1 MRKGVGS
8 MTENVII
15 TIGRQYGSGGREI
28 GIRLAKKL
36 EIPLYDHNLVAMA
49 AKELGI
55 SEKEAKEADETA
67 LEGFLSSYIVGPGDY
82 TAYMNAEDYMR
93 PLSDRVYRTQSEII
107 KRLADRSPC
116 VIVGRCADY
125 ILSDCPK
132 CISVF
137 ICADKED
144 RIRRIAALRDLPE
157 RKAAEKIKKVDRERR
172 YYYESNTGEEW
183 GKSGTYQVVLNVSRT
198 GIEKAVDMMAALF
211 NGLCD

>member
-1 MRKGVGS
+1 

-55 SEKEAKEADETA
+55 SEKEADETA

-198 GIEKAVDMMAALF
+198 GIEKAVDMLAALF

>member
-1 MRKGVGS
+1 

-82 TAYMNAEDYMR
+82 AVYMNAEDDMR
-93 PLSDRVYRTQSEII
+93 PLTDRVYRAQSEII

-116 VIVGRCADY
+116 VIVGRC
-125 ILSDCPK
+125 PK

-144 RIRRIAALRDLPE
+144 RIHRIAALRDLPE

-183 GKSGTYQVVLNVSRT
+183 GKSGTYQVILNVSRT
-198 GIEKAVDMMAALF
+198 GIEKAVDMLAALF

>member
-1 MRKGVGS
+1 

-82 TAYMNAEDYMR
+82 AVYMNAEDDMR
-93 PLSDRVYRTQSEII
+93 PLTDRVYRAQSEII

-116 VIVGRCADY
+116 VIVGRCAAPNASAY
-125 ILSDCPK
+125 LS
-132 CISVF
+132 
-137 ICADKED
+137 A
-144 RIRRIAALRDLPE
+144 R
-157 RKAAEKIKKVDRERR
+157 IKKT
-172 YYYESNTGEEW
+172 ESTE
-183 GKSGTYQVVLNVSRT
+183 
-198 GIEKAVDMMAALF
+198 
-211 NGLCD
+211 

>member
-1 MRKGVGS
+1 

-116 VIVGRCADY
+116 VIVGRCA
-125 ILSDCPK
+125 
-132 CISVF
+132 
-137 ICADKED
+137 E
-144 RIRRIAALRDLPE
+144 
-157 RKAAEKIKKVDRERR
+157 IKKVDRERR

-198 GIEKAVDMMAALF
+198 GIDKAVDMLAALF

>member
-67 LEGFLSSYIVGPGDY
+67 LEGFLSSYIVGLA
-82 TAYMNAEDYMR
+82 TM
-93 PLSDRVYRTQSEII
+93 QSI
-107 KRLADRSPC
+107 
-116 VIVGRCADY
+116 
-125 ILSDCPK
+125 
-132 CISVF
+132 
-137 ICADKED
+137 
-144 RIRRIAALRDLPE
+144 
-157 RKAAEKIKKVDRERR
+157 
-172 YYYESNTGEEW
+172 
-183 GKSGTYQVVLNVSRT
+183 
-198 GIEKAVDMMAALF
+198 
-211 NGLCD
+211 

>member
-1 MRKGVGS
+1 M
-8 MTENVII
+8 
-15 TIGRQYGSGGREI
+15 GSG
-28 GIRLAKKL
+28 LPKKL

-198 GIEKAVDMMAALF
+198 GIEKAVDMLAALF

>member
-67 LEGFLSSYIVGPGDY
+67 LEHFAHEPEHAREGRENRHDGGISK
-82 TAYMNAEDYMR
+82 NA
-93 PLSDRVYRTQSEII
+93 S
-107 KRLADRSPC
+107 A
-116 VIVGRCADY
+116 
-125 ILSDCPK
+125 
-132 CISVF
+132 
-137 ICADKED
+137 
-144 RIRRIAALRDLPE
+144 
-157 RKAAEKIKKVDRERR
+157 
-172 YYYESNTGEEW
+172 
-183 GKSGTYQVVLNVSRT
+183 
-198 GIEKAVDMMAALF
+198 
-211 NGLCD
+211 